1 MLRSRSNISRQDAFA
16 MLVSTSQLMDTKLR
30 QVAREITERPARRR
44 RP

>member
-1 MLRSRSNISRQDAFA
+1 MLRSQRNISRQNAFA
-16 MLVSTSQLMDTKLR
+16 MLVSTSQPMNTRLR